1 MIIFIMLLSLNLYA
15 DNSELD
21 ASDLNSINKSENTK
35 PYNNSK
41 DLANIKDA
49 GGEFD
54 SLSGSSN
61 IENIKKNNAATATS
75 TDAFSDEEI
84 PLDFGSNGNTKNS
97 QQIKNLLD
105 IPSDETVAATGNKVT
120 DPNKIKDA
128 SKNTE
133 KDKTEFITRKKKT
146 FLNEEEKKH
155 TSPKELLK
163 TVSIEYHGAPLGEVI
178 RAIADSTKTN
188 VVFHSKVPLDN
199 QVNMKLTGVTYE
211 VALRTILDSFQL
223 AAEIKNDIIYIDT
236 LENLQKKREFVFSEQ
251 TAEWKKKLN
260 LRNNSWMIEPS
271 RIMVWQV
278 NHAESDELL
287 PILENMLSAFKDDP
301 RFRLRADKRTN
312 KIIIEGV
319 KEALIRAKSILVNLD
334 KQKQEI
340 LIEGRIV
347 EASTEMSRALGVTW
361 GSRFGLD
368 GQRGLGTG
376 LVFPS
381 TVAGSLGGAGS
392 IGATAPNPLV
402 SMNPT
407 QIGTMGLSFGSIT
420 GVLNLDAILKAYET
434 ENMANLIASPRIV
447 VQDHE
452 EAIISESTK
461 ISKTAAKLEGSAGS
475 AASAVP
481 TAGAGG
487 AAAAPSAGGSS
498 TGGQTS
504 SDIATELTLKVRP
517 QMTATDMIELTIDVS
532 RTSPFAGLNNAT
544 SGSTTRSAKTKL
556 NVRNG
561 DTAVIGGLYQTSKRK
576 SQGRIPILGKLP
588 IVGFL
593 FRSDDEEWIKTEL
606 LVMITPRLL
615 TSKSVEGSED
625 VDKDK
630 EDFL

>member
-21 ASDLNSINKSENTK
+21 ASNLNSINKSENTK
-35 PYNNSK
+35 PSNNSK
-41 DLANIKDA
+41 DLANIKDS

-61 IENIKKNNAATATS
+61 IENIKETNTATATS
-75 TDAFSDEEI
+75 TNAFSDEEI
-84 PLDFGSNGNTKNS
+84 PLEFGNKAETKNS

-105 IPSDETVAATGNKVT
+105 IPSDQTAAATDNKVT
-120 DPNKIKDA
+120 DPNKA
-128 SKNTE
+128 

-146 FLNEEEKKH
+146 FLNEENERKS

-236 LENLQKKREFVFSEQ
+236 LENLQKKREFIFSEQ

-260 LRNNSWMIEPS
+260 LRNNSWMVEPS

-319 KEALIRAKSILVNLD
+319 KEALVRAKSILVNLD

-381 TVAGSLGGAGS
+381 TVSGSLGGAGS
-392 IGATAPNPLV
+392 IVATAPNPLV

-461 ISKTAAKLEGSAGS
+461 IAKTAAKLEGSAGS
-475 AASAVP
+475 AASAIP

-487 AAAAPSAGGSS
+487 ASAAPSSGGSS
-498 TGGQTS
+498 SGGQTS

-588 IVGFL
+588 IIGFL